1 MIFLQFTIRKLEQ
14 TILNIILNTEDFDLF
29 VLSLKY
35 IKLQNFEEPKVK
47 EIKIRKCSE
56 TFP

>member
-47 EIKIRKCSE
+47 EIKIRKCLE